1 MSGLRGVVLT
11 IRFLMELGLLASVSL
26 WGFDAGAGSG
36 SLALGFVAPV
46 AVAVIW
52 GLFVAPRAR
61 WPLPVG
67 ARVALELELFGAGTL
82 ALLSLGSVALAAIF
96 AVLAV
101 GTSLLNASYGRTGSG
116 VP

>member
-1 MSGLRGVVLT
+1 MNGVRGVVLT
-11 IRFLMELGLLASVSL
+11 VRFLMELGLLAAVSL

-36 SLALGFVAPV
+36 SMALGFVAPL

-52 GLFVAPRAR
+52 GLFVAPKAR

-67 ARVALELELFGAGTL
+67 ARVALELVLFGLGTL
-82 ALLSLGSVALAAIF
+82 ALLSLGSVVVALVF

-101 GTSLLNASYGRTGSG
+101 GTSLLNASYPRTGSE